1 MIKVNPNFLKLPGSY
16 LFAEVSKQVRLY
28 QKQHPE
34 QKVIRL
40 SIGDVTQPLAPSI
53 IQGLQQGVAEMGVKE
68 TFQGYPPYEGYEF
81 LRKKIAE
88 FDFQRRGIDIAPNE
102 IFVSS
107 GAKEDTANFQELFDP
122 RAKIAICDPVYPV
135 YLDSNVMAGRTGTF
149 KHGRFEGIVYL
160 DATIENDFMPDL
172 PTEDV
177 DLIYLC
183 FPNNPTGKVATR
195 AELQK
200 WVNYAREKQALL
212 LYDAAYEAYIRD
224 PQIPRSIFELDGAKE
239 VAVEFRSLSKTA
251 GFTGTRMAYTIIPNS
266 VKILDDKG
274 AAHQLNTLWLRRQ
287 STKFNG
293 VAYIIQ
299 KGAEAVFTDKGR
311 AELNVL
317 IDDYLENAR
326 IIRAGLDAIG
336 ITYSGGVNAPY
347 IWFKT
352 PKGLSSWDMFYKLLN
367 ECQLAGTPGVGFG
380 KCGEGYMRLTAFGN
394 QEDVKE
400 AVTRLSKLQL

>member
-1 MIKVNPNFLKLPGSY
+1 MIKVNPNFLKLQGSY
-16 LFAEVSKQVRLY
+16 LFAEVAKQVRVY
-28 QKQHPE
+28 QEQHPE
-34 QKVIRL
+34 HKVIRL
-40 SIGDVTQPLAPSI
+40 SIGDVTQPLVPSI
-53 IQGLQQGVAEMGVKE
+53 IQGLQQGVAEMGVRE
-68 TFQGYPPYEGYEF
+68 TFQGYPPYEGFEF
-81 LRKKIAE
+81 LRSRIAE
-88 FDFQRRGIDIAPNE
+88 FDFQRRGIDITSSE
-102 IFVSS
+102 IFISS
-107 GAKEDTANFQELFDP
+107 GAKEDTANFHELFDT
-122 RAKIAICDPVYPV
+122 RTKIALTDPVYPV

-149 KHGRFEGIVYL
+149 QNGRYEGVVYL
-160 DATIENDFMPDL
+160 EATAENDFMPDL
-172 PTEDV
+172 PQEEV

-195 AELQK
+195 AELQR
-200 WVNYAREKQALL
+200 WVNYAREKKALL

-266 VKILDDKG
+266 VKIFDDKG

-317 IDDYLENAR
+317 IEYYLENAR

-352 PKGLSSWDMFYKLLN
+352 PKNLSSWDMFYKLLN

-400 AVTRLSKLQL
+400 AVARLSNLHL